1 MPYDTNL
8 NPGAPPLLWSSVKEA
23 FDKVNENFEIIAA
36 TIGDGSG
43 LVPVN
48 FTDLNSNLVPA
59 DNAAYDL
66 GSPTKRWNNLYL
78 ASTSLSLGSVAIQ
91 VTDSGTAIALPSGS
105 TVGGKLIR
113 NPDESSF
120 RNVAVAGQDTITSD
134 DFTDTLTVASGA
146 GITLTTD
153 AGTDTITI
161 TNSGVVSLNGTSGE
175 IGVSGSSGTFTLTNL
190 GVKSAIGGLGV
201 SVSAA
206 KGDVTFNNSGV
217 VNVSA
222 GFGVSVSAKDP
233 NGVITITNTAPGG
246 NTYRSIAVAG
256 QPTLTANSAAATITY
271 IAGSGI
277 SLLNSPATFFAGDRV
292 TITNS
297 GVTSLSVSPAFSLN
311 SNTGDVV
318 LEFQGRTDIIGSV
331 FGDDSSILVNAS
343 TGTFHG
349 NIYGDVTGSVFSE
362 NSTMLVDATSGT
374 IVGPISL
381 DISNLSI
388 AGGSP
393 GQLLSTDGNGNHSWI
408 TVTGGEGGS
417 LVVSD
422 PYVFKVAADDSVQ
435 RVINSGETVKFVG
448 ANSISVASDDEGL
461 ITITGPDLGTFTFT
475 GSVLDTSDSSS
486 ITVVTATTFNSDVT
500 VENELFVP
508 NRISAGI
515 LEAQEIRTTGSASP
529 EIESETNLN
538 LTAGNAVVVT
548 SSPLRLAQ
556 FTTTDRDLLTAQNGD
571 LIYNITVNK
580 LQGYQNG
587 GWINIDDGS
596 SA

>member
-23 FDKVNENFEIIAA
+23 FDKINENFEIIAA

-59 DNAAYDL
+59 SNAAYDL

-134 DFTDTLTVASGA
+134 DFTDTLTVANGA
-146 GITLTTD
+146 GITLTTN
-153 AGTDTITI
+153 AATDTITI
-161 TNSGVVSLNGTSGE
+161 TNSGVVELNGTAGE
-175 IGVSGSSGTFTLTNL
+175 IGVSSSSGSYTLTNL
-190 GVKSAIGGLGV
+190 GVKSAVGGLGITV
-201 SVSAA
+201 TSPS
-206 KGDVTFNNSGV
+206 GDVTFNNSGV
-217 VNVSA
+217 VNLNA
-222 GFGVSVSAKDP
+222 GFGIGVSLKDP
-233 NGVITITNTAPGG
+233 SGVVTITNTAPGG

-256 QPTLTANSAAATITY
+256 NPTLTANSAAATITY

-277 SLLNSPATFFAGDRV
+277 SLTTTPATFFATDRV
-292 TITNS
+292 TVANT
-297 GVTSLSVSPAFSLN
+297 GVTSLSVSPAFTLN
-311 SNTGDVV
+311 SNTGDLV
-318 LEFQGRTDIIGSV
+318 LEFAGNTDIVGSV
-331 FGDDSSILVNAS
+331 YGEDSSILVDAS
-343 TGTFHG
+343 SGTFHG
-349 NIYGDVTGSVFSE
+349 DLTGSVFDE
-362 NSTMLVDATSGT
+362 NSTMLIDATSGR
-374 IVGPISL
+374 IVGPISI
-381 DISNLSI
+381 DIADLSI
-388 AGGSP
+388 AGGSA
-393 GQLLSTDGNGNHSWI
+393 GQLLSTDGNGNHTWL
-408 TVTGGEGGS
+408 TVTSGPGGELIAVDS
-417 LVVSD
+417 
-422 PYVFKVAADDSVQ
+422 YIFKVAAEDSVE

-448 ANSISVASDDEGL
+448 ANTISVSSDDEGL
-461 ITITGPDLGTFTFT
+461 ITITGPDLGAFTFT
-475 GSVLDTSDSSS
+475 GSVFDTNDSSG

-515 LEAQEIRTTGSASP
+515 LEAAEIRTTGTALP
-529 EIESETNLN
+529 EIQSETNLN
-538 LTAGNAVVVT
+538 LTAGNAVVIT

-556 FTTTDRDLLTAQNGD
+556 FTTADRDLLTAQNGD

-580 LQGYQNG
+580 FQGYAG
-587 GWINIDDGS
+587 GTWVDLH
-596 SA
+596 